1 MSIHSSLLYIRFVQG
16 LNIFL
21 FTGNVQLEIKHA
33 KPVFGTDFDVIFEA
47 SCIVIQC
54 PTDGDAENA

>member
-1 MSIHSSLLYIRFVQG
+1 MHSSSLCIINV
-16 LNIFL
+16 L
-21 FTGNVQLEIKHA
+21 FTANEPGKVQLEIKHA